1 MSKTK
6 KSKPTENPSEDLRKK
21 AKKTKGRIKVL
32 RALPYRGHM
41 IYIRIIDDDIF
52 EWLTVYESEI
62 YAGYLVIKPEKGKKR
77 LSVTQQNQSATLAL
91 QGALATLDMKLGIEP
106 DEESKKVVKAFEE
119 SRGVVENAKKEKEE
133 KGEKE
138 RLLN

>member
-1 MSKTK
+1 
-6 KSKPTENPSEDLRKK
+6 
-21 AKKTKGRIKVL
+21 
-32 RALPYRGHM
+32 M